1 MIRITTKCK
10 NCNDTF
16 PSEYPVVPDVGNM
29 IVSAEEKFY
38 EVSNFY
44 FTTSPLGVA
53 EIIMEVVPLKSK
65 LVCG

>member
-53 EIIMEVVPLKSK
+53 
-65 LVCG
+65 